1 MKYIA
6 ALLLAAVAVSARK
19 LPEEQWRPAKSR
31 DTSKL
36 KPVNIGLKATVPYPF
51 NGVGIV
57 GGQEATPHQFPHQ
70 AAIVM
75 DNSYFCGGA
84 LIDPGH
90 ILTAAHCVSGFSTW
104 DIMLGA
110 HNQRAPSEEGRIE
123 ITSRKAMTHPQWSSR
138 NLHNDLA
145 IITLPSAAPINDII
159 KAVPLAAVSPAT
171 GTTVTVSGWGKTSDN
186 SGVADVLHYVSVP
199 TISNEE
205 CDVYGG
211 IMWEG
216 MICTSGA
223 GGKGS
228 CNGDSGGPLI
238 NSAGEEVG
246 IVSYGSAAG
255 CEKGY
260 PDAFTRVSYYKEWIE
275 ENSIAKF

>member
-1 MKYIA
+1 M
-6 ALLLAAVAVSARK
+6 AAVVVSARK

-57 GGQEATPHQFPHQ
+57 GGQEANPHQFPHQ

-75 DNSYFCGGA
+75 DNSYFCGGS
-84 LIDPGH
+84 LIDAEH
-90 ILTAAHCVSGFSTW
+90 VLTAAHCVDGFRTW

-110 HNQRAPSEEGRIE
+110 HNQRAPSEDGRIE
-123 ITSRKAMTHPQWSSR
+123 ITSKSAKTHPSWNSA

-145 IITLPSAAPINDII
+145 IITLPQAAPTNEII
-159 KAVPLAAVSPAT
+159 KVIPLAAASPAT
-171 GTTVTVSGWGKTSDN
+171 GTTVTVSGWGKTCDN
-186 SGVADVLHYVSVP
+186 CGLADKLHYVSVP

-216 MICTSGA
+216 MICTSGKD
-223 GGKGS
+223 GHGS
-228 CNGDSGGPLI
+228 CN
-238 NSAGEEVG
+238 
-246 IVSYGSAAG
+246 
-255 CEKGY
+255 
-260 PDAFTRVSYYKEWIE
+260 
-275 ENSIAKF
+275 